1 MRILELPSWYSSKS
15 QIGRKVISDRRSINI
30 HLLSSSKTPIVGFRK
45 KILNTN
51 NAPVQDPALRKR
63 WKVMV
68 TFRPINSN
76 LPGFTYTVALTDCA
90 SRKCI
95 EYSKTNL

>member
-1 MRILELPSWYSSKS
+1 M
-15 QIGRKVISDRRSINI
+15 
-30 HLLSSSKTPIVGFRK
+30 
-45 KILNTN
+45 NTK

-76 LPGFTYTVALTDCA
+76 LRGFTYTVALTDCA
-90 SRKCI
+90 SRKYF
-95 EYSKTNL
+95 EHSKHFEKECQYKVTYIKLSFFGKSREPGYRYRYYGKSIDLDPVISP